1 MSSSEESGEYF
12 PRRNKRRMSEGGIEM
27 TIYEGRIDL
36 KKLIN
41 CVEAYRFAYEQ
52 AKKIMLEIE
61 PELFTT
67 KITDRVEIIQEVASI
82 LLALL
87 VNQPD

>member
-1 MSSSEESGEYF
+1 
-12 PRRNKRRMSEGGIEM
+12 M

-41 CVEAYRFAYEQ
+41 CAEAYRFAYEQ

-67 KITDRVEIIQEVASI
+67 RITNRVEIIQEVAST

-87 VNQPD
+87 VNQGE